1 MADYAKSLAL
11 AQRMIAQKG
20 MPMTYLSI
28 TEYGRI
34 DPDTGKK
41 PVRVEKSEFMGVRT
55 APTANELERG
65 RFQGIK
71 LVILA
76 PGDIVAKADT
86 TDVIQFGGHDYDI
99 KEIVT
104 VAPAET
110 VVLYKFG
117 VEDVGV
123 SGASARLRGR
133 V

>member
-1 MADYAKSLAL
+1 MSDYSKFIAL
-11 AQRMIAQKG
+11 ANRLISKKG
-20 MPMTYLSI
+20 MVMKYLAV
-28 TEYGRI
+28 TEYGKI

-41 PVRVEKSEFMGVRT
+41 PIKVEKYEFMGVRT

-65 RFQGIK
+65 LFRGIR

-76 PGDIVAKADT
+76 PGDIVDGADT
-86 TDVIQFGGHDYDI
+86 TDVIQFDGHDYDI

-117 VEDVGV
+117 VEDVG
-123 SGASARLRGR
+123 ASARLRGR

>member
-1 MADYAKSLAL
+1 MADYAKFLAL
-11 AQRMIAQKG
+11 AQRLIAKNG

-41 PVRVEKSEFMGVRT
+41 PIKVEKYEFMGVRT
-55 APTANELERG
+55 SPTANELERG
-65 RFQGIK
+65 QFQGIK

-76 PGDIVAKADT
+76 PGDIVDGSDT
-86 TDVIQFGGHDYDI
+86 TNVIQFGGHDYDI

-117 VEDVGV
+117 VENV
-123 SGASARLRGR
+123 GASVRLRGR
-133 V
+133 A

>member
-1 MADYAKSLAL
+1 MADYAKFIAL
-11 AQRMIAQKG
+11 AQRLIAKKG
-20 MPMTYLSI
+20 MPMTYLRV

-41 PVRVEKSEFMGVRT
+41 PVRMEKYEFTGVRT

-65 RFQGIK
+65 LFRGIR
-71 LVILA
+71 LVILV
-76 PGDIVAKADT
+76 PGDIVPKADS

-104 VAPAET
+104 VAPAESI
-110 VVLYKFG
+110 VLYKFG
-117 VEDVGV
+117 VEDVGE

-133 V
+133 A